1 MLKLKYFLKPFIIGL
16 LLAIVLLF
24 VQAICDL
31 NLPNFMSRIVNVG
44 IQQGGVEESTPKAL
58 SQDARTFISTFMNS
72 DEQQTLNNT
81 YMLVS
86 GSDLDSKGKPY
97 SDTYSLAADED
108 IYVLKLGLSDAQMA
122 RADEAFG
129 SATWTMVNFL
139 KKVQEAQKDGSLQ
152 TTIDQQLQ
160 DQVLQQITLE
170 VAAAGQPL
178 PEGVT
183 PADVAQQ
190 QLDQMKQQA
199 ADNNQSFTEYLAEQN
214 GTSLEGL
221 DESSFLTAT
230 AGEGEGDGGA
240 GGAGG
245 GGGEGGSSS
254 TSAGGSSDTPA
265 EEQTTNLKSLD
276 FTQIYQFQP
285 LLDLL
290 PAQWFDD
297 AHAQADTMDSSLKTQ
312 SAMMMVAG
320 FYRELGSDMSAIEIH
335 YIIYIGLI
343 MLLITALS
351 GAATILVGYLSS
363 RIGAGVSRN
372 MRKAIFTKVTQFS
385 HAEFDR
391 FSTASLITR
400 STNDV
405 MVIQMMLTMGIRM
418 ICYAPIMGIGGV
430 FMALGKSVSM
440 SWIIALAAIVL
451 IGIIMVL
458 FVVVMPKFRI
468 MQYLIDK
475 VNLVAREALNGL
487 MVIKAFSRASFEQD
501 RFDEANVNLTK
512 TNLFVGRAM
521 TFLMPIM
528 MLFMNGLTILIIWV
542 GSHQVAASQMQV
554 GDMMAYMQYVMQIM
568 MSFMFIAMM
577 FVFIPRA
584 SVSAKRINEILCT
597 QPSIVDPA
605 KPLHIEPAKRGLVE
619 FRNVSFKYEGAN
631 EAALSNINFTAKPG
645 QTTALIGSTGSGKST
660 IINLIPRFY
669 DVTQGQVLVGGV
681 DVRQLSQQELRA
693 CIGYVPQQ
701 SMLMAGTIESNI
713 TYGSGPL
720 PPDQLE
726 QIAQVAQAMEFVNDN
741 PERFDLPIA
750 QSGSSVSGGQRQR
763 LSIARALA
771 VNPDIYLFDD
781 SFSALDFTTD
791 AALRRAL
798 AAYTKQSTLIIVAQR
813 VSTIMD
819 ADQIF
824 VIDEGQVVG
833 HGTHR
838 ELLQTCDAYREIA
851 STQLSESEL
860 ATKGGQ

>member
-1 MLKLKYFLKPFIIGL
+1 MLKLKYFLKPFIPGL
-16 LLAIVLLF
+16 ILAIALLF

-31 NLPNFMSRIVNVG
+31 NLPNFMSKIVNVG
-44 IQQGGVEESTPKAL
+44 IQQGGVEESTPKAI
-58 SQDARTFISTFMNS
+58 SQEGYTFISTFMNN
-72 DEQQTLNNT
+72 DEKEVLQNT

-86 GSDLDSKGKPY
+86 GSDHDSSGKLY
-97 SDTYSLAADED
+97 SDIYPKAATED
-108 IYVLKLGLSDAQMA
+108 IYVLKMGLTSQQMA
-122 RADEAFG
+122 NSDNAFG
-129 SATWTMVNFL
+129 SATWTMVNLL
-139 KKVQEAQKDGSLQ
+139 KQVQSAQQDGTLQ
-152 TTIDQQLQ
+152 QTVDTQLQ
-160 DQVLQQITLE
+160 AQVLAQIKEQLTE
-170 VAAAGQPL
+170 ANQPL
-178 PEGVT
+178 PPGVT
-183 PADVAQQ
+183 VDQVAQQ

-199 ADNNQSFTEYLAEQN
+199 DDKGETFLQYMQEQN
-214 GTSLEGL
+214 GEDTTSLS
-221 DESSFLTAT
+221 DSSFLNAT
-230 AGEGEGDGGA
+230 GTDTS
-240 GGAGG
+240 
-245 GGGEGGSSS
+245 GSSS
-254 TSAGGSSDTPA
+254 DSTD
-265 EEQTTNLKSLD
+265 QTTNLQSLD
-276 FTQIYQFQP
+276 LTQVYQFQP
-285 LLDLL
+285 LLALL
-290 PAQWFDD
+290 PQQWFDD
-297 AHAQADTMDSSLKTQ
+297 AHAQADTMDGSLKTQ

-320 FYRELGSDMSAIEIH
+320 FYRDLGSDMSNIEIN
-335 YIIYIGLI
+335 YIIYIGLL

-351 GAATILVGYLSS
+351 GAATISVGFLSS
-363 RIGAGVSRN
+363 RIGAGVARN
-372 MRKAIFTKVTQFS
+372 LRNSVFTKVTQFS

-400 STNDV
+400 STNDI

-440 SWIIALAAIVL
+440 SWIIAVAAIVL

-487 MVIKAFSRASFEQD
+487 MVIKAFSRSKFEED
-501 RFDEANVNLTK
+501 RFDEANTNLTK

-584 SVSAKRINEILCT
+584 SVSAKRINEVLTT
-597 QPSIVDPA
+597 QPVIIDPA
-605 KPLHIEPAKRGLVE
+605 EPLHMDPAKRGFVE
-619 FRNVSFKYEGAN
+619 FRNVSFSYEGAN
-631 EAALSNINFTAKPG
+631 EAALTNINFLAKPG
-645 QTTALIGSTGSGKST
+645 KTTALIGATGSGKST

-669 DVTQGQVLVGGV
+669 DATEGEVMVGGV
-681 DVRQLSQQELRA
+681 DVRDLTQQELRRS
-693 CIGYVPQQ
+693 IGYVPQQ
-701 SMLMAGTIESNI
+701 SVLMAGTIETNI

-720 PPDQLE
+720 PTDDLE
-726 QIAQVAQAMEFVNDN
+726 KIAEVAQALEFVNEN
-741 PERFDLPIA
+741 EERFDLPVS

-771 VNPDIYLFDD
+771 INPDIYLFDD

-791 AALRRAL
+791 AALRKAL
-798 AAYTKQSTLIIVAQR
+798 AGYTKQSTLIIVAQR

-819 ADQIF
+819 ADQIY
-824 VIDEGQVVG
+824 VIDEGRIVG
-833 HGTHR
+833 KGTHQ
-838 ELLQTCDAYREIA
+838 ELLKTCDAYLEIA
-851 STQLSESEL
+851 SSQLSQGEL
-860 ATKGGQ
+860 TMKGGE